1 LYAAPSDRRRGVA
14 LAVVT
19 AVISGVA
26 VYANSFGVA
35 AWKEFGGAAPYT
47 TVKNLVAA
55 LLLVALLGLAPR
67 AQQTPSGRTPSL
79 RHRLGLVAIAVVGG
93 SIPFL
98 LFFEGLAI
106 SSAPA
111 QAALIHKTLVVWV
124 ALLAVPLLRERIGWG
139 QIAAI
144 AMLVVGQVALAG
156 GTEGLSLGRG
166 EALVLVATLLWA
178 GETVVAKPLLAV
190 WGSRTLGVAR
200 MAGGAAILLALGP
213 MTGAVPWSDLSALA
227 VWWALGTGV
236 LLAGYVATWYAA
248 LALAPAVDVTAILV
262 GGAVITAVLAGATS
276 VMLPGLLLVAGGVTW
291 VMIEALRRT
300 PAPVAP

>member
-1 LYAAPSDRRRGVA
+1 M
-14 LAVVT
+14 
-19 AVISGVA
+19 
-26 VYANSFGVA
+26 
-35 AWKEFGGAAPYT
+35 
-47 TVKNLVAA
+47 
-55 LLLVALLGLAPR
+55 
-67 AQQTPSGRTPSL
+67 
-79 RHRLGLVAIAVVGG
+79 VGG

-144 AMLVVGQVALAG
+144 AMLVVGQIALAG
-156 GTEGLSLGRG
+156 GTEGFSLGRG
-166 EALVLVATLLWA
+166 EALVLLATLLWA
-178 GETVVAKPLLAV
+178 GETVLAKPLLAV

-213 MTGAVPWSDLSALA
+213 MTGSVPWSELSAQA
-227 VWWALGTGV
+227 VWWAVGTGV

-248 LALAPAVDVTAILV
+248 VALAQAVDVTAVLV

-276 VMLPGLLLVAGGVTW
+276 VMLPGLVLVAGGVTW

-300 PAPVAP
+300 PAPVTP